1 MKEIHNNDLK
11 QQLMSEAAFKDCFST
26 DVSADTRLFHFLARD
41 YIVQEGQQ
49 PSWLFYLTRGRA
61 RLYVTLANGRV
72 SLIDFFAAPC
82 FIGEIELIDK
92 DHEPRAVQAIEECW
106 CLALPMKHYRPLL
119 LNDTLFLRKLCV
131 TLSHKNYR
139 NIVSLTQNQSF
150 PLVNRLAA
158 FILLSQEGDLYH
170 EKHTQAAEYLG
181 VSYRHLLYVLAQF
194 INDGLLIKSKKGYL
208 IKNRKQLSGLALK
221 MYPENKFSGMM
232 Q

>member
-11 QQLMSEAAFKDCFST
+11 QQLMSESAYKNCFST

-61 RLYVTLANGRV
+61 RLYATLANGRV

-150 PLVNRLAA
+150 PLVNR
-158 FILLSQEGDLYH
+158 
-170 EKHTQAAEYLG
+170 EYLG
-181 VSYRHLLYVLAQF
+181 VTYRHLLYVIAQL
-194 INDGLLIKSKKGYL
+194 IHDGLLIKSKKGYL
-208 IKNRKQLSGLALK
+208 IKNRKQLLGLALE
-221 MYPENKFSGMM
+221 MDPENKFSGMM

>member
-11 QQLMSEAAFKDCFST
+11 QQLMSESAFKDCFLT

-61 RLYVTLANGRV
+61 RLYATLANGRV

-119 LNDTLFLRKLCV
+119 LNE
-131 TLSHKNYR
+131 
-139 NIVSLTQNQSF
+139 
-150 PLVNRLAA
+150 
-158 FILLSQEGDLYH
+158 LLSQEGDLYH

-194 INDGLLIKSKKGYL
+194 IHDGLLTKSKKGYL
-208 IKNRKQLSGLALK
+208 IKNRKQLSGLALE
-221 MYPENKFSGMM
+221 MDPENKFSGMM

>member
-11 QQLMSEAAFKDCFST
+11 QQLMSESAFKDCFST

-92 DHEPRAVQAIEECW
+92 DHEPRAVQAIEDVLVPCAPYE
-106 CLALPMKHYRPLL
+106 ALPPVVIKRHAIFTK
-119 LNDTLFLRKLCV
+119 TL
-131 TLSHKNYR
+131 
-139 NIVSLTQNQSF
+139 
-150 PLVNRLAA
+150 
-158 FILLSQEGDLYH
+158 
-170 EKHTQAAEYLG
+170 
-181 VSYRHLLYVLAQF
+181 RHL
-194 INDGLLIKSKKGYL
+194 KS
-208 IKNRKQLSGLALK
+208 
-221 MYPENKFSGMM
+221 
-232 Q
+232 

>member
-11 QQLMSEAAFKDCFST
+11 QQLMSESAFKDCFLT

-49 PSWLFYLTRGRA
+49 PSWLFYLTPGRA
-61 RLYVTLANGRV
+61 RLYATLANGRV
-72 SLIDFFAAPC
+72 SLI
-82 FIGEIELIDK
+82 
-92 DHEPRAVQAIEECW
+92 ECW

-208 IKNRKQLSGLALK
+208 IKNRKQLSGLALE
-221 MYPENKFSGMM
+221 MDPENKFSGMM

>member
-11 QQLMSEAAFKDCFST
+11 QQLMSESAFKDCFLT

-61 RLYVTLANGRV
+61 RLYATLANGRV

-106 CLALPMKHYRPLL
+106 CLALPMKHYRPRLYYKSEE
-119 LNDTLFLRKLCV
+119 FV
-131 TLSHKNYR
+131 TGC
-139 NIVSLTQNQSF
+139 TE
-150 PLVNRLAA
+150 
-158 FILLSQEGDLYH
+158 QE
-170 EKHTQAAEYLG
+170 Q
-181 VSYRHLLYVLAQF
+181 
-194 INDGLLIKSKKGYL
+194 
-208 IKNRKQLSGLALK
+208 
-221 MYPENKFSGMM
+221 
-232 Q
+232 

>member
-11 QQLMSEAAFKDCFST
+11 QQLMSESAFKDCFLT

-61 RLYVTLANGRV
+61 RLYATLANGRV

-92 DHEPRAVQAIEECW
+92 DHEPRAVQTIEECW

-131 TLSHKNYR
+131 TLSHKNY
-139 NIVSLTQNQSF
+139 
-150 PLVNRLAA
+150 
-158 FILLSQEGDLYH
+158 
-170 EKHTQAAEYLG
+170 
-181 VSYRHLLYVLAQF
+181 
-194 INDGLLIKSKKGYL
+194 
-208 IKNRKQLSGLALK
+208 
-221 MYPENKFSGMM
+221 
-232 Q
+232 

>member
-11 QQLMSEAAFKDCFST
+11 QQLMSESAFKDCFST

-106 CLALPMKHYRPLL
+106 CL
-119 LNDTLFLRKLCV
+119 
-131 TLSHKNYR
+131 
-139 NIVSLTQNQSF
+139 
-150 PLVNRLAA
+150 
-158 FILLSQEGDLYH
+158 G
-170 EKHTQAAEYLG
+170 
-181 VSYRHLLYVLAQF
+181 
-194 INDGLLIKSKKGYL
+194 
-208 IKNRKQLSGLALK
+208 
-221 MYPENKFSGMM
+221 
-232 Q
+232 